1 MEVYKSWPL
10 RTNCSV
16 PLVVIRELNFE
27 FKKLRR
33 QLQRHIKIE
42 LCVSLSVLR
51 LFQVVHDVQ
60 KWRIAVSLAW
70 HGMVFM
76 QRQRMKDLPLRAW
89 VVVRT
94 SKMKISRRR
103 LADYVKALHQ
113 KACHT
118 CSTIIFLHST
128 NQIIDLWRCRWCCR
142 RQSLNFLI
150 SRYRVADYVK
160 NCTKK
165 RAARAAR
172 LNVLVFSALSWSLP
186 SSFLKLP
193 N

>member
-33 QLQRHIKIE
+33 QPQRHIKIE

-94 SKMKISRRR
+94 SKMKISRSR
-103 LADYVKALHQ
+103 LADYVKTLHQ
-113 KACHT
+113 KACRT
-118 CSTIIFLHST
+118 CSTIIFFI
-128 NQIIDLWRCRWCCR
+128 QPIK
-142 RQSLNFLI
+142 SLI
-150 SRYRVADYVK
+150 CGVAVDVAVVK
-160 NCTKK
+160 
-165 RAARAAR
+165 
-172 LNVLVFSALSWSLP
+172 S
-186 SSFLKLP
+186 
-193 N
+193 